1 MKSLLTGVVVILT
14 FSFLLPGT
22 ILAQTGLLEG
32 TWELVS
38 IKMTSPDGNVEEF
51 VADDKGRSIKVY
63 NATHFAVVGHNSDG
77 SFGWANAGTYTVEGN
92 TFTEVIINGSNPD
105 WIGYTNRT
113 EFNLQGDVLKSK
125 YFFPD
130 KTISEETWRRVTA
143 R

>member
-1 MKSLLTGVVVILT
+1 MKSLLTWVVVILT

-32 TWELVS
+32 TWEVIS
-38 IKMTSPDGNVEEF
+38 VKMTSPDGNVEEF
-51 VADDKGRSIKVY
+51 IADENGRSFKIFS
-63 NATHFAVVGHNSDG
+63 ATHFAVVGHNPDG
-77 SFGWANAGTYTVEGN
+77 SFGWANAGTYPAEGN
-92 TFTEVIINGSNPD
+92 TFIEVIINGSDPD

-125 YFFPD
+125 WIMPD
-130 KTISEETWRRVTA
+130 KTIAEETWRRVKA

>member
-32 TWELVS
+32 TWEVVYA
-38 IKMTSPDGNVEEF
+38 KYTSPDGNVEEF
-51 VADDKGRSIKVY
+51 TADYKGRSIKIF
-63 NATHFAVVGHNSDG
+63 NATHFAVVGHKPDG

-92 TFTEVIINGSNPD
+92 NLTEFITSGTNPD

-113 EFNLQGDVLKSK
+113 GFNLQGDVLKSK

-130 KTISEETWRRVTA
+130 KTISEETWRRVKE
-143 R
+143 